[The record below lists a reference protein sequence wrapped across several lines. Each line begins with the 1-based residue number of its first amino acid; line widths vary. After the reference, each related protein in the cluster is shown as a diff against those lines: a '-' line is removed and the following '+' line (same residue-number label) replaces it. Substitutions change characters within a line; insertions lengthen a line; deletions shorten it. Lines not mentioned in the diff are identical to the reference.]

1 MFPHLLEHF
10 LVEVRKDSLL
20 QCSGHIRSP
29 VCLTACYHHLTR
41 PLQHPLSTGHLG
53 EGEGE
58 GGGKGRGEGEEGE
71 EEGEEREGRREEERE
86 EEREREERREGERER
101 GGREKRR
108 G

>member
-58 GGGKGRGEGEEGE
+58 EGE